1 MTKVAHVNYQDL
13 FSGDYE
19 VKKVIYL
26 SCDKANYLEK
36 SAMKVIGKIKKNKV
50 NYTNK
55 EINEMFVAMMLI
67 QYKNQMRI
75 DIFDEIEEK
84 YQNEFNIIL
93 NYILDNFHKENEMN
107 DIQMEIAIK
116 FLILCYEHMDKEFIY
131 QQIIKLCS
139 IFIWVNLSKK
149 SLIKLF
155 KEDTLLIKK
164 FSALGKLNKI
174 ENNETIKSPS
184 CVFINNLLDLFLN
197 RLEEN
202 IADINMSLLS
212 NILIFVTDLLSI
224 YQTRKYLLP
233 LLTEKHFIE
242 RIKLQKKSI
251 KNSIFIKLY
260 KYFKFYYYFQLDSRQ
275 NSYIDRLSKLSL
287 SYSTQSKMQSIAYTL
302 FPEELSKILTENIAF
317 TDSSDNLR
325 KIISS
330 LSYDQVLTFLS
341 SLELLKYPEEFYDNR
356 TDLLH
361 MIFISSFKR
370 RKDTI
375 HNILTLP
382 LYPTEKLLYNTDIIP
397 ENVSY
402 INQAIIPI
410 PKLSLSYLTIFDY
423 LLKNYLLFKYESS
436 FSIREEIND
445 VIERM
450 GPEFDNHK
458 NFLRFSGWS
467 LMGIPVNSY
476 QIINVKPPLIGEEFS
491 NEIIAEIDINL
502 NGVQT
507 EIKQQWDSLKKYD
520 VLFFVSIKEE
530 GNIIRGGEIIS
541 IYDDDNNNIAISNE
555 SIIPVGF
562 KRKIMISLDPVQ
574 YKEDLL
580 NGCVDLKVNLLIRRE
595 SKKNNFKAILES
607 IKGLIKNVSSFPKWL
622 ETPLLGHNL
631 SIKKQNI
638 TEEQVFSFDYYDT
651 FISNEH
657 LKEYSSYINKEIK
670 SSLINDSKDNRNKI
684 RFTSN
689 QIDAISKGVNKGLTL
704 IVGPPGTGK
713 TDVAVQIINL
723 LHHNYPN
730 EKILIITH
738 SNAALND
745 IFEKIALLDI
755 DEKYLL
761 RLGMGSKDINLSK
774 DYSINGRIEYML
786 NKRKNILEFIL
797 RIAQENK
804 IFLFEEYT
812 CESALKMIN
821 SLILPYKEKIDLIE
835 KTYSITLKDIIREL
849 EELRMFE
856 LLRDT
861 NERRNH
867 LIKNQSKIIAMTCTY
882 ASLNR
887 NNFIK
892 LNFEYSSVIMEE
904 SAQILEI
911 ESLIPL
917 TMQTNISKLKRFVM
931 LGDPNQLPPIIQ
943 SSIFKSYSNLDMSL
957 FTRLIRNKNS
967 YITLNSQ
974 GRSRSEIVDLFR
986 WRYKELSDLDVINKF
1001 DKVNH
1006 HFKYTYQF
1014 INVDDYEGKGEEIND
1029 DYSYVNLAEAE
1040 YAIGLY
1046 MFMCLCGYDPNTISI
1061 ITTYNGQKE
1070 LIKEIYDKKCNWN
1083 KKFMGIKKISTVD
1096 KYQGQQN
1103 DYVILS
1109 LVRSRTVGYLRD
1121 IRRFVVALSRA
1132 RKGLYIFG
1140 RFDLFKECYEME
1152 NTMNKFNKE
1161 QNLLISINDDKE
1173 YIEVEDFRHM
1183 YRIVQEL
1190 IGKRIN
1196 ELTDNSIN

>member
-1 MTKVAHVNYQDL
+1 MSKMAQVNYQDL

-26 SCDKANYLEK
+26 NCDKANYLEK
-36 SAMKVIGKIKKNKV
+36 SAMKVIGKIKKKKENV
-50 NYTNK
+50 TNK
-55 EINEMFVAMMLI
+55 EINEIFVAMLLI

-75 DIFDEIEEK
+75 EIFDEIEEK

-93 NYILDNFHKENEMN
+93 NYILSNFHKENEMN
-107 DIQMEIAIK
+107 DTQKEIAIK
-116 FLILCYEHMDKEFIY
+116 FLILCYDHIDKEFIH

-149 SLIKLF
+149 TLLNLF
-155 KEDTLLIKK
+155 KEDSLLIKK
-164 FSALGKLNKI
+164 FSALGKLNKM
-174 ENNETIKSPS
+174 ENNATLKSPS
-184 CVFINNLLDLFLN
+184 CEFINKLLDLFLN
-197 RLEEN
+197 RIEEN
-202 IADINMSLLS
+202 TEDININLLS
-212 NILIFVTDLLSI
+212 TILIFVTELLSV

-251 KNSIFIKLY
+251 KNSIFHKLY
-260 KYFKFYYYFQLDSRQ
+260 KYFKFYYYFQLDSKQ
-275 NSYIDRLSKLSL
+275 NSYIDKISKLSL
-287 SYSTQSKMQSIAYTL
+287 SYSTQAKMQSIAYAL

-330 LSYDQVLTFLS
+330 LSHDQVLSFLS
-341 SLELLKYPEEFYDNR
+341 SLNLLKYPESFYDNR
-356 TDLLH
+356 TELLH
-361 MIFISSFKR
+361 MIFISTFKR
-370 RKDTI
+370 RKDAI
-375 HNILTLP
+375 HSILTLP
-382 LYPTEKLLYNTDIIP
+382 LYPTEKLLYNTDILP
-397 ENVSY
+397 ENLSL
-402 INQAIIPI
+402 ISQTLIPI

-445 VIERM
+445 VIDRM
-450 GPEFDNHK
+450 SPSFDSHK
-458 NFLRFSGWS
+458 NFARFLGWS
-467 LMGIPVNSY
+467 LMGIPVDSY
-476 QIINVKPPLIGEEFS
+476 QIISVKPPLIGEEFS
-491 NEIIAEIDINL
+491 SEIIAEIDINL

-507 EIKQQWDSLKKYD
+507 EIKQQWDSLKKFD
-520 VLFFVSIKEE
+520 VLFFVAVKEE

-541 IYDDDNNNIAISNE
+541 IYDDDNNNIATSNE
-555 SIIPVGF
+555 SVIPVGF
-562 KRKIMISLDPVQ
+562 KRKIMIALDPVQ

-595 SKKNNFKAILES
+595 AKKNNFKAILES
-607 IKGLIKNVSSFPKWL
+607 IKGLIKNISSFPQWIEL
-622 ETPLLGHNL
+622 PLLGNN
-631 SIKKQNI
+631 KQII
-638 TEEQVFSFDYYDT
+638 TENDDNFDYFDT
-651 FISNEH
+651 FISEEH
-657 LKEYSSYINKEIK
+657 LKEYSSYANKEIK
-670 SSLINDSKDNRNKI
+670 CSRLKNESKNRNKI

-713 TDVAVQIINL
+713 TDVAVQIVNL

-730 EKILIITH
+730 EKIFIITH

-761 RLGMGSKDINLSK
+761 RLGMGSKDINSSK
-774 DYSINGRIEYML
+774 DYSINGRIDYML
-786 NKRKNILEFIL
+786 NRRKKILDFVL
-797 RIAQENK
+797 AIAEENK

-812 CESALKMIN
+812 CDSALKMIHN
-821 SLILPYKEKIDLIE
+821 LILPHKEIVDSIE
-835 KTYSITLKDIIREL
+835 KTHKISIKECIDDL

-856 LLRDT
+856 LLRDST
-861 NERRNH
+861 ERRNH

-917 TMQTNISKLKRFVM
+917 TMQGNFSSLKRFVM

-943 SSIFKSYSNLDMSL
+943 SSVVKSNSNLDMSM
-957 FTRLIRNKNS
+957 FTRFIRNNNPF
-967 YITLNSQ
+967 ITLNAQ

-986 WRYKELSDLDVINKF
+986 WRYKDLSDLEIVNKF
-1001 DKVNH
+1001 EETNP

-1014 INVDDYEGKGEEIND
+1014 VNVGDYDGKGEEIND
-1029 DYSYVNLAEAE
+1029 DCSYVNLAEAE
-1040 YAIGLY
+1040 YAIGVY
-1046 MFMCLCGYDPNTISI
+1046 MFMCLCGYSPKEISI

-1070 LIKEIYDKKCNWN
+1070 LIKEIYDKKCNWSD
-1083 KKFMGIKKISTVD
+1083 KFRGIKKISTVD

-1109 LVRSRTVGYLRD
+1109 LVRTKSVGYLRD
-1121 IRRFVVALSRA
+1121 IRRFIVGLSRG
-1132 RKGLYIFG
+1132 RKGVYILG
-1140 RFDLFKECYEME
+1140 RFELFKNCYEME
-1152 NTMNKFNKE
+1152 NIMNKFTTS
-1161 QNLLISINDDKE
+1161 QNLMISIDDDN
-1173 YIEVEDFRHM
+1173 YIKVEDFRHM

-1190 IGKRIN
+1190 IGKKIN
-1196 ELTDNSIN
+1196 ELSI

>member
-1 MTKVAHVNYQDL
+1 MSKMAQVNYQDL

-26 SCDKANYLEK
+26 NCDKANYLEK
-36 SAMKVIGKIKKNKV
+36 SAMKVIGKIKKKKENV
-50 NYTNK
+50 TNK
-55 EINEMFVAMMLI
+55 EINEIFVAMLLI

-75 DIFDEIEEK
+75 EIFDEIEEK

-93 NYILDNFHKENEMN
+93 NYILSNFHKENEMN
-107 DIQMEIAIK
+107 DTQKEIAIK
-116 FLILCYEHMDKEFIY
+116 FLILCYDHIDNLFIH

-149 SLIKLF
+149 TLLNLF
-155 KEDTLLIKK
+155 KEDSLLIKK
-164 FSALGKLNKI
+164 FSALGKLNKM
-174 ENNETIKSPS
+174 ENNATLKSPS
-184 CVFINNLLDLFLN
+184 CEFINKLLDLFLN
-197 RLEEN
+197 RIEEN
-202 IADINMSLLS
+202 TEDININLLS
-212 NILIFVTDLLSI
+212 TILIFVTELLSV

-251 KNSIFIKLY
+251 KNSIFHKLY
-260 KYFKFYYYFQLDSRQ
+260 KYFKFYYYFQLDSKQ
-275 NSYIDRLSKLSL
+275 NSYIDKISKLSL
-287 SYSTQSKMQSIAYTL
+287 SYSTQAKMQSIAYAL

-330 LSYDQVLTFLS
+330 LSHDQVLSFLS
-341 SLELLKYPEEFYDNR
+341 SLNLLKYPESFYDNR
-356 TDLLH
+356 TELLH
-361 MIFISSFKR
+361 MIFISTFKR
-370 RKDTI
+370 RKDAI
-375 HNILTLP
+375 HSILTLP
-382 LYPTEKLLYNTDIIP
+382 LYPTEKLLYNTDILP
-397 ENVSY
+397 ENLSL
-402 INQAIIPI
+402 ISQTLIPI

-445 VIERM
+445 VIDRM
-450 GPEFDNHK
+450 SPSFDSHK
-458 NFLRFSGWS
+458 NFARFLGWS
-467 LMGIPVNSY
+467 LMGIPVDSY
-476 QIINVKPPLIGEEFS
+476 QIISVKPPLIGEEFS
-491 NEIIAEIDINL
+491 SEIIAEIDINL

-507 EIKQQWDSLKKYD
+507 EIKQQWDSLKKFD
-520 VLFFVSIKEE
+520 VLFFVAVKEE

-541 IYDDDNNNIAISNE
+541 IYDDDNNNIATSNE
-555 SIIPVGF
+555 SVIPVGF
-562 KRKIMISLDPVQ
+562 KRKIMIALDPVQ

-580 NGCVDLKVNLLIRRE
+580 NGCVDLKVSLLIRRE
-595 SKKNNFKAILES
+595 AKKNNFKAILES
-607 IKGLIKNVSSFPKWL
+607 IKGLIKNISSFPQWIEL
-622 ETPLLGHNL
+622 PLLGNN
-631 SIKKQNI
+631 KQII
-638 TEEQVFSFDYYDT
+638 TENDDNFDYFDT
-651 FISNEH
+651 FISEEH
-657 LKEYSSYINKEIK
+657 LKEYSSYANKEIK
-670 SSLINDSKDNRNKI
+670 CSRLKNESKNRNKI

-713 TDVAVQIINL
+713 TDVAVQIVNL

-730 EKILIITH
+730 EKIFIITH

-761 RLGMGSKDINLSK
+761 RLGMGSKDINSSK
-774 DYSINGRIEYML
+774 DYSINGRIDYML
-786 NKRKNILEFIL
+786 NRRKKILDFVL
-797 RIAQENK
+797 AIAEENK

-812 CESALKMIN
+812 CDSALKMIHN
-821 SLILPYKEKIDLIE
+821 LILPHKEIVDSIE
-835 KTYSITLKDIIREL
+835 KTHKISINECIDDL

-856 LLRDT
+856 LLRDST
-861 NERRNH
+861 ERRNH

-917 TMQTNISKLKRFVM
+917 TMQGNFSSLKRFVM

-943 SSIFKSYSNLDMSL
+943 SSVVKSNSNLDMSM
-957 FTRLIRNKNS
+957 FTRFIRNNNPF
-967 YITLNSQ
+967 ITLNAQ

-986 WRYKELSDLDVINKF
+986 WRYKDLSDLEIVNKF
-1001 DKVNH
+1001 EETNP

-1014 INVDDYEGKGEEIND
+1014 VNVGDYDGKGEEIND
-1029 DYSYVNLAEAE
+1029 DCSYVNLAEAE
-1040 YAIGLY
+1040 YAIGVY
-1046 MFMCLCGYDPNTISI
+1046 MFMCLCGYSPKEISI

-1070 LIKEIYDKKCNWN
+1070 LIKEIYDKKCNWSD
-1083 KKFMGIKKISTVD
+1083 KFRGIKKISTVD

-1109 LVRSRTVGYLRD
+1109 LVRTKNVGYLRD
-1121 IRRFVVALSRA
+1121 IRRFIVGLSRG
-1132 RKGLYIFG
+1132 RKGVYILG
-1140 RFDLFKECYEME
+1140 RFELFKNCYEME
-1152 NTMNKFNKE
+1152 NIMNKFTTS
-1161 QNLLISINDDKE
+1161 QNLMISIDDDN
-1173 YIEVEDFRHM
+1173 YIKVEDFRHM

-1190 IGKRIN
+1190 IGKKIN
-1196 ELTDNSIN
+1196 ELSI

>member
-1 MTKVAHVNYQDL
+1 MAKMTQVNYQDL
-13 FSGDYE
+13 FSGEYE

-26 SCDKANYLEK
+26 NCDKANYLEK

-50 NYTNK
+50 SYTNK
-55 EINEMFVAMMLI
+55 EINEIFVAMMLI

-75 DIFDEIEEK
+75 EIFDEIEQK
-84 YQNEFNIIL
+84 YQNEFNVIL
-93 NYILDNFHKENEMN
+93 NYILSNFHKENEMN
-107 DIQMEIAIK
+107 DTQMEISIK
-116 FLILCYEHMDKEFIY
+116 FLTLCYAHIDKEFIY

-149 SLIKLF
+149 TLVNLF
-155 KEDTLLIKK
+155 KEDSLLIQK
-164 FSALGKLNKI
+164 FSALGKLNKM
-174 ENNETIKSPS
+174 ENNAILKSPS
-184 CVFINNLLDLFLN
+184 CEFINQLLELFLN
-197 RLEEN
+197 RIEEN
-202 IADINMSLLS
+202 TTDINITLLS
-212 NILIFVTDLLSI
+212 NILIFVTELLSI

-251 KNSIFIKLY
+251 KNSIFDKLY
-260 KYFKFYYYFQLDSRQ
+260 KYFKFYYYFQLDSKH
-275 NSYIDRLSKLSL
+275 NSYIDKISKLSL

-330 LSYDQVLTFLS
+330 LSHDQVLSFLS
-341 SLELLKYPEEFYDNR
+341 SLNLLKYPEEFYDTR

-361 MIFISSFKR
+361 MIFISTFKR
-370 RKDTI
+370 RKDAI
-375 HNILTLP
+375 HSILTLP
-382 LYPTEKLLYNTDIIP
+382 LYPTEKLLYNTDLLP
-397 ENVSY
+397 ENVSL
-402 INQAIIPI
+402 ITQTLIPI

-423 LLKNYLLFKYESS
+423 LLKNFLLFKYESS

-445 VIERM
+445 VIDRM
-450 GPEFDNHK
+450 SPSFDNHK
-458 NFLRFSGWS
+458 NFSKFLGWS
-467 LMGIPVNSY
+467 LMGIPVDSY
-476 QIINVKPPLIGEEFS
+476 QIISVKPPLIGEEFS
-491 NEIIAEIDINL
+491 SEIIAEIDINL

-507 EIKQQWDSLKKYD
+507 EIKQQWDSLKKFD
-520 VLFFVSIKEE
+520 VVFFVAIKEE
-530 GNIIRGGEIIS
+530 GNTIRGGEIIS
-541 IYDDDNNNIAISNE
+541 IYDDDNNNIATSAV
-555 SIIPVGF
+555 IPVGF
-562 KRKIMISLDPVQ
+562 KRKIMIALDPVQ

-607 IKGLIKNVSSFPKWL
+607 IKGLIKNMSSFPNWL
-622 ETPLLGHNL
+622 DIPLLGHKSKSL
-631 SIKKQNI
+631 DIA
-638 TEEQVFSFDYYDT
+638 EEEDIDYFDT
-651 FISNEH
+651 FISEEH
-657 LKEYSSYINKEIK
+657 LKEYSAYSNKKIK
-670 SSLINDSKDNRNKI
+670 STLITEAKNRNKI

-689 QIDAISKGVNKGLTL
+689 QIDAIAKGVHKGLTL

-713 TDVAVQIINL
+713 TDIAVQIVNL

-745 IFEKIALLDI
+745 IFEKISLLDI

-761 RLGMGSKDINLSK
+761 RLGMGSKDINSSK
-774 DYSINGRIEYML
+774 DYSINGRINYML
-786 NKRKNILEFIL
+786 NKRKNILDFVL
-797 RIAQENK
+797 KIAEENK

-812 CESALKMIN
+812 CDSALKMLH
-821 SLILPYKEKIDLIE
+821 SLLLPHEEIVSSIEQRHKISMSDLV
-835 KTYSITLKDIIREL
+835 KDI

-856 LLRDT
+856 LLRDS
-861 NERRNH
+861 NERRSH

-887 NNFIK
+887 NNFIN

-917 TMQTNISKLKRFVM
+917 TMQRNFSSLKRFVM

-943 SSIFKSYSNLDMSL
+943 SSIFKSHSNLDMSL
-957 FTRLIRNKNS
+957 FTRLIRNKTPF
-967 YITLNSQ
+967 IALNLQ

-986 WRYKELSDLDVINKF
+986 WRYKDLYDLAIINKF
-1001 DKVNH
+1001 EKTNP
-1006 HFKYTYQF
+1006 HFNFTYQF
-1014 INVDDYEGKGEEIND
+1014 VNVEDYDGKGEEIND

-1046 MFMCLCGYDPNTISI
+1046 MFMCLCGYDPSSISI
-1061 ITTYNGQKE
+1061 IATYKGQKE
-1070 LIKEIYDKKCNWN
+1070 LIKEIYEKKCSWSS
-1083 KKFMGIKKISTVD
+1083 KFRGVKKISTVD

-1109 LVRSRTVGYLRD
+1109 MVRTKNVGYLRD
-1121 IRRFVVALSRA
+1121 IRRFVVALSRG
-1132 RKGLYIFG
+1132 RKGLYILG
-1140 RFDLFKECYEME
+1140 RFELFKNCYEME
-1152 NTMNKFNKE
+1152 NIMKKFTTS
-1161 QNLLISINDDKE
+1161 QNLMVNINDNV
-1173 YIEVEDFRHM
+1173 IQVEDFRHM

-1190 IGKRIN
+1190 IGKKIN
-1196 ELTDNSIN
+1196 ELSI